1 MLDGWC
7 LAKAAFSF
15 RCERRDST
23 PHPNLHAMFHTAGQ
37 GDHLVEE
44 TNIHRLSPTHVSRTY
59 RWGLVML
66 QRFLSAEEA
75 AAYCGMDL
83 EQFSRLVQPNIS
95 LISIPSLAAGTA
107 SVTRYDRNDI
117 DEWCEGFK
125 VAPSMKKQTKVVLSP
140 NATPKNSTR
149 ARGLVRRGDI
159 WHIDKRY
166 RGISIRK
173 STHQTDRAAAER
185 VLIQHLAAIDQG
197 KDFGLRPKHLW
208 KEAAAKYLAENQA
221 MPSIQDAAMHLAVLE
236 PYIGHLPLEQIH
248 DHTLQ
253 KFITERRKHGKSVQ
267 AANGV
272 SPRTVNMALELVVR
286 ILRLAALKWRDEL
299 GLTWLD
305 KCPAISK
312 LKEESE
318 RRPPYPIS
326 WEEQRLLMKELP
338 CHLAMMALFKVNTGT
353 REKEVCNL
361 RWDWEVP
368 IPELNTSVFL
378 IPARFGG
385 RTPNSGVKNGR
396 DRLVVLNAVARRV
409 VDVQRGQDPVYV
421 FPYTGKGHTDAME
434 PHIDRMNGHAWR
446 KARVRA
452 AERYKVEN
460 GRRASPGFAE
470 VRVHDLKHT
479 FGHRLRVA
487 GVPFEDRQSL
497 LGHTSKNVTT
507 HYSAPEVGR
516 LIAMAERA
524 LEADARQVAAP
535 TILRR

>member
-1 MLDGWC
+1 LL
-7 LAKAAFSF
+7 LAV
-15 RCERRDST
+15 
-23 PHPNLHAMFHTAGQ
+23 TA
-37 GDHLVEE
+37 LVA
-44 TNIHRLSPTHVSRTY
+44 TNIE
-59 RWGLVML
+59 GDAML
-66 QRFLSAEEA
+66 IRFLSAEEA

-83 EQFSRLVQPNIS
+83 EQFSRFVQPNIP
-95 LISIPSLAAGTA
+95 LISIPSLAADTVPA
-107 SVTRYDRNDI
+107 TRYDRHDI
-117 DEWCEGFK
+117 DAWCDGFK
-125 VAPSMKKQTKVVLSP
+125 AAQSTKKPTKAAPGHTAP
-140 NATPKNSTR
+140 PKNSAR
-149 ARGLVRRGDI
+149 ERGLVKRGDI
-159 WHIDKRY
+159 WHVNKIY

-173 STHQTDRAAAER
+173 STHQTDRAEAER

-253 KFITERRKHGKSVQ
+253 KFIADRRKCGKNVQ

-312 LKEESE
+312 LSE
-318 RRPPYPIS
+318 ISSRRRPYPLG
-326 WEEQRLLMKELP
+326 WEEQRLLINELP
-338 CHLAMMALFKVNTGT
+338 YHLAKMALFKVNTGT

-368 IPELNTSVFL
+368 IPELKTSVFL
-378 IPARFGG
+378 IPAKFGG
-385 RTPNSGVKNGR
+385 RTPGSGVKNGR
-396 DRLVVLNAVARRV
+396 DRLVVLNEVARAV
-409 VDVQRGQDPVYV
+409 IEAQRGLDLVYV
-421 FPYTGKGHTDAME
+421 FAYCGKGHPEGTKNCL
-434 PHIDRMNGHAWR
+434 DRMNGHAWR
-446 KARVRA
+446 KARTRA
-452 AERYKVEN
+452 AEQYQEEH
-460 GRRASPGFAE
+460 GRPANTGFAE

-516 LIAMAERA
+516 LITMAERA
-524 LEADARQVAAP
+524 LETDARQVAAP